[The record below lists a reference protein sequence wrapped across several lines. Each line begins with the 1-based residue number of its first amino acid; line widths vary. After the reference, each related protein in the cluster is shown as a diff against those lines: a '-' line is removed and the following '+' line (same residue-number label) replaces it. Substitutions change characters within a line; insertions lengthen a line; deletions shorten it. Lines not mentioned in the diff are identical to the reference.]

1 MTSKC
6 YAGRYSGLFEAEE
19 GFQRIKVYRELP
31 VSAEP
36 LSKGYVRKNLLQ
48 CKQPKPCEKGRQE
61 NLRGLGHPQPRRI
74 QRRPPTSGLLSASV
88 SDNSF
93 APNARWSRGS
103 PHRRSFTLK
112 HLCSQSIGIPCSQF
126 NRPHL
131 HPLSGLLPRLRPMAL
146 SRV

>member
-1 MTSKC
+1 MLVDTPDCLRQKK
-6 YAGRYSGLFEAEE
+6 AFSGLRYTASC
-19 GFQRIKVYRELP
+19 RYRPKHL
-31 VSAEP
+31 A
-36 LSKGYVRKNLLQ
+36 KGYVRKNLLQ
-48 CKQPKPCEKGRQE
+48 CKQPKPCEKDHQE

-74 QRRPPTSGLLSASV
+74 QRRPLTSGLLSASV

-93 APNARWSRGS
+93 APNARKLCGS

-112 HLCSQSIGIPCSQF
+112 HLCCQSIGIPCSQF